1 MDLLTQVLM
10 SDSDTRQQVHQMCL
24 ELVLDAL
31 TKPKDEKSFKQFS
44 LFARCLRYHHRQ
56 QLVYDTP
63 STPSIGLLDEMLL
76 TTELLATANLESV
89 TCVRKSLAP
98 VDRVLFPNAQDS
110 GNAIIGRL
118 SLVCPTY
125 AHRLPLVCASSAPRM
140 RIVCPSYAHRMPLVR
155 PSYAPRMRIVCPSY
169 AHRMPH
175 RLP

>member
-1 MDLLTQVLM
+1 M
-10 SDSDTRQQVHQMCL
+10 SDSDTRQQMHQMCL

-110 GNAIIGRL
+110 GNAIIGPL

-125 AHRLPLVCASSAPRM
+125 AYRLPLVCASSDPRM
-140 RIVCPSYAHRMPLVR
+140 RIVCPSYAHRMPLVCV
-155 PSYAPRMRIVCPSY
+155 SSAPRMRIVCPSY